1 MTQTYFEKSEMKT
14 ISATAEKYRES
25 GVSERAVRRWVKEEA
40 FPVVRV
46 GVKVLINQS
55 VFEQFLRGNF

>member
-1 MTQTYFEKSEMKT
+1 MSQTEAKISEMKSIAET
-14 ISATAEKYRES
+14 AQIYRDKGISDKAL
-25 GVSERAVRRWVKEEA
+25 RRWVKEQA

-55 VFEQFLRGNF
+55 VFEKFLQGNL